1 MYLLLGGGL
10 CILSCFGM
18 NYETPLIGGGGV
30 GSGPV
35 ILYPCLEKLATPTS
49 CPHETFSLDAWGCY
63 ECVQLPRP
71 HVVCSKTL
79 RRRRRTRPGS
89 LCYESLRKSWPRPLT
104 RSLISQIP
112 LGNPSQGP
120 IERKNHP
127 AEPWAMRYN
136 KKQCWF
142 EVTTFVGICY
152 PTGNMQNTYHPWQTW
167 VSDAHL

>member
-18 NYETPLIGGGGV
+18 NYETPLVGGGGV

-35 ILYPCLEKLATPTS
+35 ILYPYLEKLATPTS
-49 CPHETFSLDAWGCY
+49 CPHETSSFDAWDCY
-63 ECVQLPRP
+63 ECVQLPEP

-79 RRRRRTRPGS
+79 RRRRRRTQPGP
-89 LCYESLRKSWPRPLT
+89 LCYEALEKIRPLT

-112 LGNPSQGP
+112 LKNPSQGP

-136 KKQCWF
+136 KKPMLIWSHYF
-142 EVTTFVGICY
+142 AGICY